1 MYQANFHK
9 TKDPFW
15 TDESGIKIPANRTT
29 AGERLKERKS
39 ASIYKKA
46 VSLHDKLKE
55 LKAYIKAASVE
66 VRNEVYK
73 ETGTEPKE
81 NAKGNFTW
89 YNFDRSVKIE
99 ANVSEPIDFDDLLI
113 QAAREKLDEFLK
125 NNITSKNEFVKDLV
139 LDAFKTSR
147 GKLDTKRVLNL
158 TRYKDKVN
166 EPLFREAV
174 DLINKAIRRKPSRM
188 YFRVW
193 AKDDNG
199 KYQNIDLN
207 FSSIEL

>member
-1 MYQANFHK
+1 MYQVNFYK
-9 TKDPFW
+9 TKDQFW
-15 TDESGIKIPANRTT
+15 KDETGISIPANRTT
-29 AGERLKERKS
+29 KSERLKERK
-39 ASIYKKA
+39 AATIYKKA

-55 LKAYIKAASVE
+55 LKLLIKEASE
-66 VRNEVYK
+66 AVRKAVYQ
-73 ETGTEPKE
+73 ETGTEPKA

-99 ANVSEPIDFDDLLI
+99 TNISEPIDFDDLMI
-113 QAAREKLDEFLK
+113 QAAREKLDEFLN

-166 EPLFREAV
+166 EPLFSDAV
-174 DLINKAIRRKPSRM
+174 DLINKAIRRKPTRM

-207 FSSIEL
+207 LSSIEL